1 MQWSDDA
8 LVLAA
13 RRLGEGQ
20 AIVSLL
26 AAGHGRWLGVVPG
39 GNSRTRRHLVQQGTR
54 VAATWRARHAGQLG
68 TLTCEPVAAV
78 PVRVI
83 GDRFRLAAL
92 TAAVAL
98 IEAILPEREPNGAVY
113 GATLALLAALS
124 EGDDW
129 LAAYAGWEALFLA
142 EIGFGLADDRR
153 LSEEGRPADPAARL
167 AATKARLAR
176 SGARLEESVFAAE
189 GRRLPFARARLRE
202 LIAEL
207 R

>member
-1 MQWSDDA
+1 MQWSDEA

-26 AAGHGRWLGVVPG
+26 AAGHGRWRGVVPG
-39 GNSRTRRHLVQQGTR
+39 GNSRARRHLLQQGTR
-54 VAATWRARHAGQLG
+54 VMATWRARHAGQLG

-78 PVRVI
+78 PVRVL
-83 GDRFRLAAL
+83 GDRLRLAAL
-92 TAAVAL
+92 TAATAL
-98 IEAILPEREPNGAVY
+98 IDSTLPEREPNAAVY
-113 GATLALLAALS
+113 DATLALLAGLD
-124 EGDDW
+124 EGGDEW
-129 LAAYAGWEALFLA
+129 LRAYADWETLLVA
-142 EIGFGLADDRR
+142 EIGFGLANERR
-153 LSEEGRPADPAARL
+153 QPGHAPTATDRL
-167 AATKARLAR
+167 ATTKTELAR

-189 GRRLPFARARLRE
+189 GRRLPFARAHLGQ